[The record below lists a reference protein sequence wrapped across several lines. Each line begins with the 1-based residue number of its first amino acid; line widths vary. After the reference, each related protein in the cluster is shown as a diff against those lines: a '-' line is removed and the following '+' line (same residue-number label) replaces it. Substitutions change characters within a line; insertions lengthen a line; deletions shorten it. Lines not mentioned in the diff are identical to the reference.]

1 MPLQKYSLEETY
13 DQVNY
18 TITDNTYTDDVITI
32 DLDDEDILKDFDITT
47 STITN
52 NLSDGI
58 TISNNTYYNTALNWD
73 DITVNNPYQ
82 DLCEY
87 VGIDV
92 NLPPEDFEKMCER
105 YPALQKALEQFQN
118 TYNLVKDDWETERTK
133 K

>member
-1 MPLQKYSLEETY
+1 MSLQNPSCKQEQYEL
-13 DQVNY
+13 NY
-18 TITDNTYTDDVITI
+18 TITNATYTDDVITI
-32 DLDDEDILKDFDITT
+32 DLDHEDILKDFDITA

-58 TISNNTYYNTALNWD
+58 TISDNTAFNWND
-73 DITVNNPYQ
+73 VTIENPYQ

-92 NLPPEDFEKMCER
+92 NLPPEDFEKMCKR

-118 TYNLVKDDWETERTK
+118 TYNLVKDDWRNDND
-133 K
+133 

>member
-1 MPLQKYSLEETY
+1 MSLQNPSCKQEQYEL
-13 DQVNY
+13 NY
-18 TITDNTYTDDVITI
+18 TITTDDVITI
-32 DLDDEDILKDFDITT
+32 DLDNEDILKDFDITA

-58 TISNNTYYNTALNWD
+58 TISDNTAFNWND
-73 DITVNNPYQ
+73 VTIENPYQ

-92 NLPPEDFEKMCER
+92 NLPPEDFEKMCKR

-118 TYNLVKDDWETERTK
+118 TYNLVKDDWQTERTAK
-133 K
+133 